1 MGTDTHKKF
10 FKNPDRFLEKIGSF
24 FPEEMNLMKDGPS
37 VDFTW
42 VRKET
47 CGTVIYV
54 MSESCKFCRYD
65 AIKEFSD
72 KYNKFSHMILLY
84 GSEEYKEQIREE
96 YEISIPI
103 ELTDL
108 KEIGEKL
115 FIELVPTMI
124 AMNRVGQIITCGS
137 FRNEVESLEMRM
149 EPFLQVY
156 YSLESC

>member
-1 MGTDTHKKF
+1 METDNHKKF
-10 FKNPDRFLEKIGSF
+10 LKNPNRFFEKIGSY
-24 FPEEMNLMKDGPS
+24 FPIEMNLMKDGPS
-37 VDFTW
+37 IDFTW

-47 CGTVIYV
+47 CGTVIFI

-65 AIKEFSD
+65 AIKEFAD
-72 KYNKFSHMILLY
+72 KYNKFSYMIFLY
-84 GSEEYKEQIREE
+84 GSEESKEQIKKE
-96 YEISIPI
+96 YGISIPI

-137 FRNEVESLEMRM
+137 FHNEVESLEMSM
-149 EPFLQVY
+149 EPFLNVY

>member
-1 MGTDTHKKF
+1 MEADNHKKF
-10 FKNPDRFLEKIGSF
+10 LKNPDRFLEKIGSF

-37 VDFTW
+37 LDFTW
-42 VRKET
+42 VRKEA
-47 CGTVIYV
+47 CGTVIYI
-54 MSESCKFCRYD
+54 MSDSCRFCRFD
-65 AIKEFSD
+65 AIKQFAD
-72 KYNKFSHMILLY
+72 KYNKFYHLIFLY
-84 GSEEYKEQIREE
+84 GSEESKEQIREE

-149 EPFLQVY
+149 EPFLNVY

>member
-1 MGTDTHKKF
+1 MGTDNHKKF
-10 FKNPDRFLEKIGSF
+10 LKNPDRFLEKIGSS
-24 FPEEMNLMKDGPS
+24 FPEEMNLMKDGSS

-42 VRKET
+42 VRKEA
-47 CGTVIYV
+47 CGTIIYI

-65 AIKEFSD
+65 AIKEFAD
-72 KYNKFSHMILLY
+72 KYNKFSYMIFLY

-96 YEISIPI
+96 YGISFPI